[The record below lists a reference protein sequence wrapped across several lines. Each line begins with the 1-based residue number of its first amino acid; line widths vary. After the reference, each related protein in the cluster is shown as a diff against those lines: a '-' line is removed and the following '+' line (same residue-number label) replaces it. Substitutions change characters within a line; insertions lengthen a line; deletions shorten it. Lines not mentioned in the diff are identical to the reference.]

1 MVLGVPILKHF
12 RVYSVISAE
21 ICAVPFVIAA
31 ELCDV
36 PFLFQF
42 VLLWI
47 CLVTAVLF
55 YFFSSFVM
63 YSASYLCR
71 VL

>member
-36 PFLFQF
+36 PFFYFSLFCYGS
-42 VLLWI
+42 VLL
-47 CLVTAVLF
+47 LQYSSTTSAVL
-55 YFFSSFVM
+55 
-63 YSASYLCR
+63 
-71 VL
+71 